1 MSKLLKYYN
10 KTASLKGFLTFDL
23 ETSFLRKGFKRPDT
37 LIFEIAL
44 YGKMPIEGKKRL
56 QAFQR
61 LVNPLKDYSSGQKII
76 EELHDRGQNPQ
87 NTIRFWTKLLI
98 EKKMLNTALRRKGYE
113 EQADELSKL
122 ISTDKSFVDTKSA
135 LSDAVHFGKDYLW
148 IAHNSKAFDS
158 KIFHGN
164 CVREKIDSDVV
175 HCDSLHYFKYYMPNE
190 VSYSQPLLYKAMF
203 NSKYLAHHALEDC
216 KALHKMI
223 CVETPDLDLLT
234 ARLNNMPEKKSR
246 QKRRSYA
253 KVKTDLLDIK
263 GVGPKSVQIF
273 IKNDI
278 KNKRDLYLWKKINTM
293 DDWLKN
299 FKGVHHYK
307 KLGERLF
314 NNELNLINAE

>member
-1 MSKLLKYYN
+1 MLKYYT
-10 KTASLKGFLTFDL
+10 KTSTAKGFLTFDL

-37 LIFEIAL
+37 LILEIAL

-61 LVNPLKDYSSGQKII
+61 LVNPLKEYSSGQKVI

-98 EKKMLNTALRRKGYE
+98 EKKMLNTSLRRKDYE

-122 ISTDKSFVDTKSA
+122 LSTDESFVDIKTA
-135 LSDAVHFGKDYLW
+135 LTDAVHFGNSCLW
-148 IAHNSKAFDS
+148 MAHNSKAFDS

-164 CVREKIDSDVV
+164 CEREGVV
-175 HCDSLHYFKYYMPNE
+175 CSEIVHGDSLHYFRHYMPDQ

-203 NSKYLAHHALEDC
+203 KSKYLAHHALEDC

-223 CVETPDLDLLT
+223 SVEAADLASLT
-234 ARLNNMPEKKSR
+234 TRLNNMPEKNSR

-253 KVKTDLLDIK
+253 KVKTDLIDIK
-263 GVGPKSVQIF
+263 GVGPKSVQTF
-273 IKNDI
+273 IKNNI
-278 KNKRDLYLWKKINTM
+278 RNKRDLYTWKKTNTI
-293 DDWLKN
+293 DEWLKN

-314 NNELNLINAE
+314 NGELNLINAD

>member
-1 MSKLLKYYN
+1 MLKYYN
-10 KTASLKGFLTFDL
+10 KTSTTKGFLAFDL

-37 LIFEIAL
+37 LILEIAL

-76 EELHDRGQNPQ
+76 DELHDRGQNPQ

-98 EKKMLNTALRRKGYE
+98 EKKMLNTALRRKDTE
-113 EQADELSKL
+113 EQAENISKVL
-122 ISTDKSFVDTKSA
+122 TESTSFVDTKTA
-135 LSDAVHFGKDYLW
+135 LTDAVHFGNSHLW
-148 IAHNSKAFDS
+148 MAHNSKAFDS

-164 CVREKIDSDVV
+164 CKREEVDCTDIV
-175 HCDSLHYFKYYMPNE
+175 HCDSLHYFRHYMPDQ

-223 CVETPDLDLLT
+223 SVEAADLDSLT
-234 ARLNNMPEKKSR
+234 TRLNNMPEKTSKQNR
-246 QKRRSYA
+246 KDKA

-263 GVGPKSVQIF
+263 GVGPKSVQVF
-273 IKNDI
+273 LKNNI
-278 KNKRDLYLWKKINTM
+278 WNKRDLYTWKKTHTI
-293 DDWLKN
+293 DEWLKN

-314 NNELNLINAE
+314 NGELNLINAD

>member
-1 MSKLLKYYN
+1 MLKYYT
-10 KTASLKGFLTFDL
+10 KTLTAKGFLTFDL

-37 LIFEIAL
+37 LILEIAL

-61 LVNPLKDYSSGQKII
+61 LVNPLKDCSSGQKII
-76 EELHDRGQNPQ
+76 DELNERGQNPQ

-98 EKKMLNTALRRKGYE
+98 EKKMLNTSLRRKDYE

-122 ISTDKSFVDTKSA
+122 LTDSTDKSFVDTKTA
-135 LSDAVHFGKDYLW
+135 LTDAVHFGNSYLW
-148 IAHNSKAFDS
+148 MAHNSKAFDS
-158 KIFHGN
+158 KIFNGN
-164 CVREKIDSDVV
+164 CEREEVDCSEIV
-175 HCDSLHYFKYYMPNE
+175 HGDSLHYFRHYMPDQ

-203 NSKYLAHHALEDC
+203 KSKYLAHHALEDC

-223 CVETPDLDLLT
+223 SVEATDFDSLT
-234 ARLNNMPEKKSR
+234 TRLNNMPENPSK
-246 QKRRSYA
+246 QKRRNYA

-263 GVGPKSVQIF
+263 GVGPKSVQVF

-278 KNKRDLYLWKKINTM
+278 KNKRDLYTWKKTNTIN
-293 DDWLKN
+293 DWLKI

-314 NNELNLINAE
+314 NDELILINAE